1 MKLDRLDI
9 IGSILLIGIPS
20 PGLSNALDLLSKD
33 GLDGATMVV
42 NLELEKNPQ
51 SWEALSAQAD
61 LLYLQEKYFLA
72 MNACNQ
78 ALEVN
83 PLNALAW
90 NTKGNVLYKLKRYD
104 EAIESYNKA
113 IEISPLFPKSW
124 YNKKLALEVQLKKSM
139 RNVSLRQWPKDE
151 SDSKRQGD
159 GKGSGDDKDDGSLR
173 ASIGRIR

>member
-9 IGSILLIGIPS
+9 IGSILLIGTPS

-51 SWEALSAQAD
+51 SWEALGAQAD
-61 LLYLQEKYFLA
+61 ILYLQEKYLLA
-72 MNACNQ
+72 INACNQ

-83 PLNALAW
+83 PLNTLAW
-90 NTKGNVLYKLKRYD
+90 NTKGNVLYKLERYD
-104 EAIESYNKA
+104 EAIACYNKA
-113 IEISPLFPKSW
+113 IEISPLFPRSW

-139 RNVSLRQWPKDE
+139 RNVSLRLQLKDK
-151 SDSKRQGD
+151 SDSKRQGEA
-159 GKGSGDDKDDGSLR
+159 KGSRDDKGNGSLKVT
-173 ASIGRIR
+173 IGRIR

>member
-1 MKLDRLDI
+1 MKCGRIDI
-9 IGSILLIGIPS
+9 IGSILLIGTPS
-20 PGLSNALDLLSKD
+20 PGLSNVPDLLSKD

-42 NLELEKNPQ
+42 NLELAKNPQ
-51 SWEALSAQAD
+51 NWEALGAQAD
-61 LLYLQEKYFLA
+61 ILYLQEKYFLA

-104 EAIESYNKA
+104 EAIACYNKA

-124 YNKKLALEVQLKKSM
+124 YNKKLALEFQLKKSM
-139 RNVSLRQWPKDE
+139 RNVSLRQQPKDKG
-151 SDSKRQGD
+151 DSKRQVER
-159 GKGSGDDKDDGSLR
+159 KGSGDDKVDGSLVVYV
-173 ASIGRIR
+173 IY